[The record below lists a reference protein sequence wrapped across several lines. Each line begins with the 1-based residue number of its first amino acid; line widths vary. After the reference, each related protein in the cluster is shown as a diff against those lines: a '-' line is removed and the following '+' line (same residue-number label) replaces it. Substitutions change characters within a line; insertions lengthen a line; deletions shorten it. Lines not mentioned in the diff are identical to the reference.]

1 MYLACQIDKLLLQ
14 LPRNFLLLGEIW
26 KWECKLWAYVRDR
39 RTKRKIKEEI
49 KNKNR
54 ANKYSVLK
62 YKKDTQLIT
71 GKKTSFLHQN
81 YITLMQYFVINS
93 SNIKAFW
100 DVMFV
105 KWEIKSYSEINMK

>member
-1 MYLACQIDKLLLQ
+1 M
-14 LPRNFLLLGEIW
+14 
-26 KWECKLWAYVRDR
+26 RDR

-62 YKKDTQLIT
+62 YKKNSQLIT
-71 GKKTSFLHQN
+71 GKKISFLHQN
-81 YITLMQYFVINS
+81 YITLMQYFMINS
-93 SNIKAFW
+93 NNIKAFW

-105 KWEIKSYSEINMK
+105 KWEVKSNSEINMK